1 MPYADPEKQRKYK
14 AAWARARRIGSTG
27 SPVSVSPAAL
37 PQRVQTAQDILDLL
51 SATVA
56 DVRADPRA
64 GALEKARVLGFL
76 SGVALKAV
84 EVAGLA
90 SRLAEL
96 EDALAIV
103 ADGD

>member
-1 MPYADPEKQRKYK
+1 MPYSDPQKQREYK
-14 AAWARARRIGSTG
+14 AAWARARRQGSTG
-27 SPVSVSPAAL
+27 TPSPLAVPA
-37 PQRVQTAQDILDLL
+37 QRVQTAQDILDLL

-64 GALEKARVLGFL
+64 GTLEKARVLGFL

-90 SRLAEL
+90 KRLAEL
-96 EDALAIV
+96 EEALAIV
-103 ADGD
+103 TDGD